1 MKRKNEK
8 MKKKKIKAKKIK
20 VKSAKNE
27 KEISQIRIV
36 KRKGHMEIYDERKIY
51 GSCYFA
57 CRNAHL
63 SEEEAEA
70 ISGFVTASVTKWIS
84 RKRIV
89 TSSEIFR
96 NMLQELRKH
105 NEDAAFLCET
115 HRDIS

>member
-1 MKRKNEK
+1 
-8 MKKKKIKAKKIK
+8 MKKNKAKEIAEIK
-20 VKSAKNE
+20 
-27 KEISQIRIV
+27 IV

-63 SEEEAEA
+63 REEEAEA
-70 ISGFVTASVTKWIS
+70 IAGIVTAAVTKWIS

-89 TSSEIFR
+89 TSSEIFGV
-96 NMLQELRKH
+96 LTHELRKH
-105 NEDAAFLCET
+105 NEDAAFLFET